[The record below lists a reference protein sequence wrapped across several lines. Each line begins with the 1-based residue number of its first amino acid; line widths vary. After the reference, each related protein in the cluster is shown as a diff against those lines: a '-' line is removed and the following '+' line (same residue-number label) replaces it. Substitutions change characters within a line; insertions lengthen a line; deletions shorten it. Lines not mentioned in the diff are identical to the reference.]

1 MAEVFEWQRN
11 RPFTLQEAQS
21 LLPLVK
27 RVTQEAID
35 QVEALRKRVEAIDP
49 EPATAFNRQ
58 RASVASELAH
68 RPFYEH
74 QLSRIVER
82 WSQKIL
88 KLGCTPKGLWAVHF
102 DNGQGFY
109 RWNYPDEDVEFFN
122 TYPEGLAN
130 HTNFT

>member
-1 MAEVFEWQRN
+1 MAEVFEWQRS

-21 LLPLVK
+21 LLPLVR

-35 QVEALRKRVEAIDP
+35 HVEALKKRIEAVDP
-49 EPATAFNRQ
+49 EP
-58 RASVASELAH
+58 AH

-74 QLSRIVER
+74 QLSRIVDR

-109 RWNYPDEDVEFFN
+109 RWSYPCEDVEFFN
-122 TYPEGLAN
+122 TYPEVLKERAP
-130 HTNFT
+130 TL